1 MFGPSNDQE
10 ICTSGFP
17 DHFRFSRKPVFFGF
31 WAITLATDIVQS
43 HNAPRWKAEEQPDP
57 SRGVA
62 TLCDLQNRRYRPP
75 KMTRRT
81 LILIPCIFPDLLLRN
96 QKKRSQWRIYCPILM
111 KFFLE
116 HPGTIQVKMHK
127 SKWVVIT
134 KKINLILQV
143 SRRFLLYC
151 NLYGSKKFQ
160 KKMGSIRAFLRVQN
174 RFLSFI
180 IVTKECLT
188 C

>member
-1 MFGPSNDQE
+1 MSVRGHQGVPKHNRS
-10 ICTSGFP
+10 FP
-17 DHFRFSRKPVFFGF
+17 GSIMVVPETCFFFGF
-31 WAITLATDIVQS
+31 WPITLATSIVQS
-43 HNAPRWKAEEQPDP
+43 HNAPCQKAEEQPAP

-116 HPGTIQVKMHK
+116 HSGTIQVKMYK

-134 KKINLILQV
+134 KKNQPYTIGKSKV
-143 SRRFLLYC
+143 FTLL
-151 NLYGSKKFQ
+151 
-160 KKMGSIRAFLRVQN
+160 
-174 RFLSFI
+174 
-180 IVTKECLT
+180 
-188 C
+188 